1 MFSHLLKGEIP
12 IFIELLQACMI
23 QVYELMVLAV
33 TVASRIIHPEVVPII
48 DKPEPQRLFSLTNDA
63 YAAIY

>member
-1 MFSHLLKGEIP
+1 MLSHLLKGEIP
-12 IFIELLQACMI
+12 ILIELLQACMI

-33 TVASRIIHPEVVPII
+33 TVAPRIIHPEVVPII
-48 DKPEPQRLFSLTNDA
+48 DKPETQRLLSLTNDA